1 MLKQCVRFNVTV
13 TFSAFFMSSP
23 LSGAAPPWSEYSA
36 SPPPH
41 YPVPRGTEPL
51 YWGHRSHY
59 AGDIGVSERGR
70 DTRRLVT
77 IAWSRGQLI
86 TRPAAA
92 QPPCRSKYFLV
103 ITRKYFSC
111 PPSPSHRERVP
122 ASSSHQIFNIQFVIL
137 NITLCF
143 PSTYTTKM
151 SLLSPYSSVKLQ
163 RDS

>member
-1 MLKQCVRFNVTV
+1 M
-13 TFSAFFMSSP
+13 P
-23 LSGAAPPWSEYSA
+23 PHPWSECSV
-36 SPPPH
+36 SPPTALSRATGH
-41 YPVPRGTEPL
+41 CATVLILGT
-51 YWGHRSHY
+51 RSHY

-103 ITRKYFSC
+103 ISRKYFSC
-111 PPSPSHRERVP
+111 SPSHREPSVCRHP
-122 ASSSHQIFNIQFVIL
+122 SSSHQIFNIQFVIL

-143 PSTYTTKM
+143 PSTYNTKM
-151 SLLSPYSSVKLQ
+151 SLLSPSSSVKLQ

>member
-1 MLKQCVRFNVTV
+1 MLFLCSLI
-13 TFSAFFMSSP
+13 FSVLSV
-23 LSGAAPPWSEYSA
+23 SGAAPPWSECSQCL
-36 SPPPH
+36 PPPTIPCH
-41 YPVPRGTEPL
+41 GAPC
-51 YWGHRSHY
+51 HY
-59 AGDIGVSERGR
+59 AGDTEPLCWGHGVSERGR

-103 ITRKYFSC
+103 RYRKYFSC
-111 PPSPSHRERVP
+111 SPSHRERVP

-151 SLLSPYSSVKLQ
+151 SLLSPDSSVKLQ
-163 RDS
+163 RHS